1 MRARIRRAKEQLHKY
16 KEKARSFYKQ
26 LTFASWARDSGFH
39 LGYMEGIETLQ
50 AWVQK
55 PGNFPRVDKVA
66 VEELLPPK
74 SIVENMLFIG
84 QEEMPDCRG
93 IKHMGFDPHLL
104 YNREA
109 RATVK
114 ISPGKERRGDSDT
127 DSIGSM
133 NSSAESWDDHPDED
147 PIS

>member
-1 MRARIRRAKEQLHKY
+1 
-16 KEKARSFYKQ
+16 
-26 LTFASWARDSGFH
+26 
-39 LGYMEGIETLQ
+39 
-50 AWVQK
+50 
-55 PGNFPRVDKVA
+55 
-66 VEELLPPK
+66 
-74 SIVENMLFIG
+74 
-84 QEEMPDCRG
+84 
-93 IKHMGFDPHLL
+93 MGFDPHLL